1 MGIKTKI
8 PYCDSTWNIVT
19 GCLHGCDFCYARRI
33 AERFGIKPF
42 GYVEPTVLEE
52 PIILQG
58 KKEPYP
64 LGFAPTFHRYRLDEP
79 RRWKKPRTIFVCSM
93 ADLFGEWVPDTWI
106 QEVFDACRKAP
117 QHRYLFLTKNP
128 KRFKEIRKN
137 GIELPEKCWI
147 GTSATVNAD
156 CTANY
161 PSKLRHLSDN
171 WDTITQWFV
180 SIEPIL
186 ERFSKSSIENIATMD
201 WVIVGAET
209 GNRKEKVVPEKVW
222 IDEIVEQCKES
233 GTPVFMKE
241 SLREL
246 MGKDFKQEYPLFWV
260 SVPADAK

>member
-1 MGIKTKI
+1 MLRPEDRG
-8 PYCDSTWNIVT
+8 
-19 GCLHGCDFCYARRI
+19 A
-33 AERFGIKPF
+33 FGIKPF

-106 QEVFDACRKAP
+106 QEVFDVCRKAP
-117 QHRYLFLTKNP
+117 QHRYLFMTKNP

-171 WDTITQWFV
+171 WATITQWFV

-246 MGKDFKQEYPLFWV
+246 MGKDFKQEYPWQ
-260 SVPADAK
+260 K